1 MVAVLVG
8 NGLQEV
14 PMPDLSQ
21 YAKISDIPPSSFV
34 TPNIITMAQMLATYP
49 ASAEYRGKFCR
60 TSDMWGI
67 IDGLFRC
74 TYNGRIYFWEPTTTP
89 KYPGGMT
96 LTGNATIQ
104 PMITPPI
111 IEFGGALPAL
121 TTWTVTLGT
130 DNLVPGV
137 EKEFRGGLSSL
148 LGTLNIGG
156 SGLVSVVNLLLNAN
170 RRFVSYD
177 NGSAVVWRSLQ

>member
-8 NGLQEV
+8 SGLQEV

-49 ASAEYRGKFCR
+49 ASAEYRGKYCR
-60 TSDMWGI
+60 VSDMWGL
-67 IDGLFRC
+67 IDGVFRC

-96 LTGNATIQ
+96 LTGNTTIQ

-111 IEFGGALPAL
+111 IEFGGVLPL
-121 TTWTVTLGT
+121 GSTWLVTLGT
-130 DNLVPGV
+130 DNLVSGV
-137 EKEFRGGLSSL
+137 EKEFRGGLSQL

-156 SGLVSVVNLLLNAN
+156 LGLVSVVNLLLNAN